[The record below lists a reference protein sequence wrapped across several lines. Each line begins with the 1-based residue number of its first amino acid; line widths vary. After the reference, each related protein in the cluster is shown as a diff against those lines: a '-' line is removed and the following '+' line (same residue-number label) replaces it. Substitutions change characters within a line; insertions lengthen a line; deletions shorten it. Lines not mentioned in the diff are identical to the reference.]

1 MSQHGFALSILLCS
15 FLLLY
20 KILCW
25 AWPYLVLSSC
35 HSTVSSVISSMSIV
49 LIVGVKY
56 VMCSNSH
63 PRLALIEPQAKT
75 ECCPLSIFSHVSYVC
90 FISSY
95 LNFNLS
101 TSPQNPPDGLTSGRW
116 LLHLPSSLDSP
127 VQSSGFPQGP
137 RGSRITG
144 VGAEQDPCTTSS
156 LSPFFFGSFCFC
168 TKSSIH
174 I

>member
-1 MSQHGFALSILLCS
+1 MSCVQTL
-15 FLLLY
+15 
-20 KILCW
+20 
-25 AWPYLVLSSC
+25 P
-35 HSTVSSVISSMSIV
+35 
-49 LIVGVKY
+49 
-56 VMCSNSH
+56 

-156 LSPFFFGSFCFC
+156 LSPFFFLVLFVFAQRVPSTSNQTG
-168 TKSSIH
+168 TLQSIL
-174 I
+174 